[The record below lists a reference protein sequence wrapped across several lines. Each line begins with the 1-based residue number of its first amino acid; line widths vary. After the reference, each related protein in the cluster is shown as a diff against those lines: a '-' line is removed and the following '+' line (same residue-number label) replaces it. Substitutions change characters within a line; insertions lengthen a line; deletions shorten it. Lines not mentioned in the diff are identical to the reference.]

1 MDWPGVQQVQESS
14 GEQAKMEKSGCKI
27 ICGAPN
33 DPCGQEIDDDD
44 DGDEGMCMQAERGYR
59 NKNAFL
65 HPRSCL
71 L

>member
-1 MDWPGVQQVQESS
+1 MDRPGVQQVQESS

-33 DPCGQEIDDDD
+33 DPCSQGIDDNDD
-44 DGDEGMCMQAERGYR
+44 GMCMQAERGHR